1 MLGVFWPGN
10 HGLERAKKPPQR
22 VKSTQQALLCGFFG
36 PIMRPA
42 LAK

>member
-1 MLGVFWPGN
+1 MLLVLAGQSWM
-10 HGLERAKKPPQR
+10 ERAKKPPQR
-22 VKSTQQALLCGFFG
+22 VKSTQQVLLCGFFG